1 MLNLKKISL
10 FSIYLA
16 LTNMLPGV
24 AVETLFS
31 PDDKPTNRLIKEID
45 ETKSRILAAIYY
57 ISDIKIIEALIR
69 AHNRNV
75 EVRIISDGQTSASRY
90 SKVHLLSSNGIPTFI
105 PKPRTTNQ
113 MSKGFVRHCLMH
125 DKFAVM
131 DDKVWTGSFNW
142 TVGANF
148 FNYENVVIISDAPD
162 TCKKFYDRYWKIEEA
177 CLPYTPLVLTHQ
189 ADIKSFPATSAHW
202 NEHAIT
208 TYPLA

>member
-1 MLNLKKISL
+1 MLNFKKISL
-10 FSIYLA
+10 FSISLA
-16 LTNMLPGV
+16 LTSMLPGI

-69 AHNRNV
+69 AHKRNV
-75 EVRIISDGQTSASRY
+75 KVRIISDGQTSATRY

-113 MSKGFVRHCLMH
+113 VSKGFVRHCLMH

-131 DDKVWTGSFNW
+131 DDKIWTGSFNW

-148 FNYENVVIISDAPD
+148 FNYENVIIISEAPD
-162 TCKKFYDRYWKIEEA
+162 TCKKFYDRYWEMERA
-177 CLPYTPLVLTHQ
+177 CDPYSPPIMESPSDVKSLPMPNTNWHEH
-189 ADIKSFPATSAHW
+189 SAI
-202 NEHAIT
+202 A
-208 TYPLA
+208 YPIP